1 MWWFIALS
9 AVIIV
14 LAILITFDKP
24 RKRPEHWN
32 ATGGLLSKL
41 RVMAMREWACKSLS
55 PDWQGAYTDR
65 KAQFVC
71 STQSM
76 A

>member
-24 RKRPEHWN
+24 RKRPEHW
-32 ATGGLLSKL
+32 
-41 RVMAMREWACKSLS
+41 
-55 PDWQGAYTDR
+55 
-65 KAQFVC
+65 
-71 STQSM
+71 
-76 A
+76 